1 MFKTSGKEKQID
13 LFSGI
18 SGMLKG
24 KTYDFYKDPQS
35 WHNMFREQ
43 VVNRVN
49 EGLFKVLYNDKMGA
63 PNSSIKILSGMM
75 ALKEGF
81 GWSDSEL
88 FQNCRFNLLIKSA
101 LGLYNIS
108 DDIPAE
114 STYYLL
120 RRRIHA
126 YQQETGIDLIEQ
138 VFRQITALQVE
149 EFNVEGRS
157 IRMDSKLIGSNI
169 AWSSRYELVH
179 NTLTLFYRSLDKS
192 LLSKLGQF
200 EQNHLKKLTLTK
212 GNKIVFRS
220 TRDEIKQQLSELGIL
235 CYKILLVYTA
245 KDSKH
250 YETLKKIFY
259 DQFYLDG
266 EDKIPV
272 MKENKEIRSA
282 SVQSPYDTDCAY
294 RDKDGTKV
302 KGYSINVTE
311 TCDDNSLNL
320 ITDIQIGKANKP
332 DTEFVKPAI
341 DSTSELL
348 GHAPENM
355 HADGAFQSPENVD
368 YCDEENISCYF
379 TGFQGAPG
387 RYDLTMQEGQITV
400 TDTQTGETL
409 PVHITSS
416 GKCRITT
423 GIGYRYFSQKEID
436 ACQMR
441 KEIARMP
448 MDKRNKRNNVE
459 ATIFQLCFHSRNNKT
474 VYRGMIKHR
483 FWAFLRSIWINLR
496 RIMHYLKQVPEKTG
510 IMNVNFSKILEA
522 SIKNLIIELKSL
534 IEKIFSSELIKFGYS
549 MKKLQKIGLLDQF
562 KKIYFLQ

>member
-1 MFKTSGKEKQID
+1 MFKASGKEKQID
-13 LFSGI
+13 LFSNI

-24 KTYDFYKDPQS
+24 KTYDFYNDPQS
-35 WHNMFREQ
+35 WHNMFREH
-43 VVNRVN
+43 VVNQVN
-49 EGLFKVLYNDKMGA
+49 ENLFKVLYNDKMGA
-63 PNSSIKILSGMM
+63 PNSSIKILLGMM

-126 YQQETGIDLIEQ
+126 YYQETGIDLIEQ
-138 VFRQITALQVE
+138 VFRQITTLQVE

-179 NTLTLFYRSLDKS
+179 NTLSLFYKSLDKAS
-192 LLSKLGQF
+192 LAKLG
-200 EQNHLKKLTLTK
+200 EIEKDYLKRLSSTK
-212 GNKIVFRS
+212 GNKIVFRC
-220 TRDEIKQQLSELGIL
+220 TREEIKQQLVDLGAV
-235 CYKILLVYTA
+235 CYKMLRLFTS

-250 YETLKKIFY
+250 YATLKRIFN
-259 DQFYLDG
+259 DQFSMDV
-266 EDKIPV
+266 DTKTPV
-272 MKENKEIRSA
+272 MKANKEIGSA

-302 KGYSINVTE
+302 KGYSVNVTE
-311 TCDDNSLNL
+311 TCDENSLKL
-320 ITDIQIGKANKP
+320 ITDIQIGKANKA

-341 DSTSELL
+341 DNTSELL
-348 GHAPENM
+348 GQTPANM
-355 HADGAFQSPENVD
+355 HADGAFQSPGNVD
-368 YCDEENISCYF
+368 YCNENAISPYF
-379 TGFQGAPG
+379 TGFQGHEG
-387 RYDLTMQEGQITV
+387 QYDLKQEGGQNIV
-400 TDTQTGETL
+400 IDKQTGEVL
-409 PVHITSS
+409 PVHVTSS
-416 GKCRITT
+416 GKWRVTT
-423 GIGYRYFSQKEID
+423 AKGYRYFSQKEID
-436 ACQMR
+436 KCQMR
-441 KEIARMP
+441 KEIANMP
-448 MDKRNKRNNVE
+448 KDKRNKRNNVE

-496 RIMHYLKQVPEKTG
+496 RIMHYLKQIPEKTE
-510 IMNVNFSKILEA
+510 IMGTNFSKILEA
-522 SIKNLIIELKSL
+522 SINSLNFGLKSL
-534 IEKIFSSELIKFGYS
+534 IEKIFSSLLIKFGYNL
-549 MKKLQKIGLLDQF
+549 KNIQKIAL
-562 KKIYFLQ
+562 